1 MQALQLFDCCKDK
14 VTIFKL
20 AQLSFQLSQGTLSLI
35 FERIKWQKKG
45 IMAINSLV
53 KPTRSNESLLGLE
66 ITLPYLNVSACVSS

>member
-35 FERIKWQKKG
+35 FERIKWQKK
-45 IMAINSLV
+45 
-53 KPTRSNESLLGLE
+53 KE
-66 ITLPYLNVSACVSS
+66 IRRNYGH